1 VVKKNAISEDWW
13 SVILGFF
20 ILALASL
27 GIISWIPKIR
37 SWTLNPLEVL
47 GLTDINIIILTAIFL
62 LFTIAIPIATE
73 GKKALLQYII
83 GFPLLFILSFLAIL
97 ISEQTT
103 LKNWGLEYVI
113 WALLLGLLVNSIIGI
128 PNWFKNII
136 RTELYIKIGLVL
148 LGAEIL
154 FQQILSAG
162 FRGMIQALLVVFV
175 VWYFCYFLALK
186 FKLNK
191 SLACIMATG
200 VSICGVSA
208 AIAAGGAIKGDPK
221 EVSFVISI
229 ILLIALPMVI
239 IMPFIARVLSL
250 NDAVAGA
257 WIGGTIDTTPAVVAA
272 GELYSS
278 EAMKYAAIVKMSQN
292 ALIGLAAFLLALY
305 WTFKIEKKNGKPKLI
320 EIWYRFP
327 KFIIGFII
335 ASLIFSFFMMPIIG
349 NNVVN
354 AILSIT
360 KWFRAWFFTLAFTC
374 IGLEIKLSEW
384 FSIKHRKPLLVF
396 LTAQIFNIF
405 LTLVLASILFG
416 SEF

>member
-1 VVKKNAISEDWW
+1 MKKNVTSEDWW

-27 GIISWIPKIR
+27 GIIFWTPKIK
-37 SWTLNPLEVL
+37 SWTLNPLEAI
-47 GLTDINIIILTAIFL
+47 GLMDLNNIILTAIFL
-62 LFTIAIPIATE
+62 LFIITITIVTK
-73 GKKALLQYII
+73 GRRVLLQYIV
-83 GFPLLFILSFLAIL
+83 GFSFLFILAFLAIL

-103 LKNWGLEYVI
+103 LKNLGLEYVI
-113 WALLLGLLVNSIIGI
+113 WALLLGLLVNGIIGI
-128 PNWFKNII
+128 PNWLKNAI

-162 FRGMIQALLVVFV
+162 FRGIIQALLVVFI

-208 AIAAGGAIKGDPK
+208 AIAAGGAIKGNPK
-221 EVSFVISI
+221 EVGYVISV

-239 IMPFIARVLSL
+239 IMPFMARALSL

-292 ALIGLAAFLLALY
+292 ALIGFAAFLLALY

-320 EIWYRFP
+320 EIWYKFP
-327 KFIIGFII
+327 KFIIGFIL
-335 ASLIFSFFMMPIIG
+335 ASLFFSFLIMPIVG
-349 NNVVN
+349 SNAVN

-360 KWFRAWFFTLAFTC
+360 KGFRAWFFTLAFTC

-384 FSIKHRKPLLVF
+384 ISIGHGKPLLVF
-396 LTAQIFNIF
+396 LIAQTFNIF
-405 LTLVLASILFG
+405 LTLALASILFG

>member
-1 VVKKNAISEDWW
+1 MKKNAISEDWW

-47 GLTDINIIILTAIFL
+47 GLTDIKNVILTAIFL
-62 LFTIAIPIATE
+62 LFTIAIPIVTE

-83 GFPLLFILSFLAIL
+83 GSPLLFILSFLAIL
-97 ISEQTT
+97 ISEQIT

-162 FRGMIQALLVVFV
+162 FRGIIQALLVVTI

-229 ILLIALPMVI
+229 ILLIALPMII

-278 EAMKYAAIVKMSQN
+278 EAMKYAAIIKMSQN

-305 WTFKIEKKNGKPKLI
+305 WTFKIEKKNGKPKPI

-335 ASLIFSFFMMPIIG
+335 ASLIFSFLMMPIIG
-349 NNVVN
+349 NNAVN

-360 KWFRAWFFTLAFTC
+360 KGFRAWFFTLAFTC
-374 IGLEIKLSEW
+374 IGLGIRFSEW
-384 FSIKHRKPLLVF
+384 LSIKHRKPLLVF